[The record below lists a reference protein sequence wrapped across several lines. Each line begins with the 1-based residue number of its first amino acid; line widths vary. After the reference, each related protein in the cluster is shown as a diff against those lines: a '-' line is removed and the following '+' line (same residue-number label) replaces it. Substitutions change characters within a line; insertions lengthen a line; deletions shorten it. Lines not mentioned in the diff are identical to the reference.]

1 VSWFNLDPAPGFNYL
16 KFLNKRFLIPVFMIK
31 LLFTVIIKVVQ
42 ATEAS
47 NSNPQKRI
55 SGSSKHEIS
64 SLVSIFC
71 ESLLPSW
78 ILILIG
84 KIRIQPTKIIAD
96 SDPQH
101 CIEQSLSHRYFMLLW
116 QLCRSGA
123 LWGGMYQRSENFS
136 FQNQPF

>member
-1 VSWFNLDPAPGFNYL
+1 MDILLYNQWFNLDPAPGFNYL
-16 KFLNKRFLIPVFMIK
+16 KVLNKRFLIPVFMIK

-47 NSNPQKRI
+47 NPQKRI
-55 SGSSKHEIS
+55 SGSLKHEIS

-71 ESLLPSW
+71 GSLLPFW
-78 ILILIG
+78 IRILIG

-101 CIEQSLSHRYFMLLW
+101 CIDQSLSRRYFMLLW

-123 LWGGMYQRSENFS
+123 LWGGMYQRL
-136 FQNQPF
+136 